1 MKSKLHILSLLTI
14 MTVSSLSLGAY
25 ANAESVSDKRGDTLT
40 TLEKG
45 FKLRSLISL
54 KGIVDEKSPFIDG
67 KLFADKDDEAPE
79 TENKPTEVPKQEEPV
94 TQAAEPQVAAPA
106 QAPAQAPAP
115 VTPEPTPS
123 AEPAPQAA
131 SANIATQNGF
141 VVSSAK
147 EAVAMTE
154 SGGSY
159 TAQNGRYIGRYQLTD
174 SYLGGDYSPENQER
188 VADSYVASRYGSWEA
203 AWQFHLAN
211 GWY

>member
-54 KGIVDEKSPFIDG
+54 KGLVDGKSPFIDD

-106 QAPAQAPAP
+106 QDPAP

-141 VVSSAK
+141 VASSAK